1 MPLTLQHPELERLAK
16 EVAERTG
23 EPIERAVFTALQEK
37 LERLTLPEGLS
48 LAAERLKK
56 DYEEDTDLT
65 AFTRLEQQEVDHQF
79 EAMAEDDGYQE
90 MNQRLVKDFAEED

>member
-1 MPLTLQHPELERLAK
+1 MPLTLHHPELERLAK
-16 EVAERTG
+16 DVTKRTG
-23 EPIERAVFTALQEK
+23 EPIEQAVLIALQER
-37 LERLTLPEGLS
+37 LERLTLSDNLS

-65 AFTRLEQQEVDHQF
+65 AFTELERREIDRQF
-79 EAMAEDDGYQE
+79 EAMAEDESYQE